1 MGTLDRAIEIAAEAH
16 AGQLD
21 KTGAPYIAHPMR
33 IMARFLRDK
42 HETYAIIAALH
53 DVIEDSDWTLKDL
66 LDEGFS
72 EEIVEAVGV
81 LTHSKKD
88 AYLTYVERAAKHP
101 LARWVKQADLMD
113 NINEDRLQKLPE
125 PDRSR
130 LRKKYSGA
138 LSLISVTPIPL

>member
-1 MGTLDRAIEIAAEAH
+1 MGTLERAIEIAAQAH

-33 IMARFLRDK
+33 IMARFLREK
-42 HETYAIIAALH
+42 HETYAIVAALH
-53 DVIEDSDWTLKDL
+53 DVVEDSKWTLNGL

-72 EEIVEAVGV
+72 TEVVEAVGV
-81 LTHSKKD
+81 LTRNERES
-88 AYLTYVERAAKHP
+88 YLAYVERAAKHP

-113 NINEDRLQKLPE
+113 NINEDRLEKLPE

-130 LRKKYSGA
+130 LRKKYSEA
-138 LSLISVTPIPL
+138 LYLISMTPIPL

>member
-1 MGTLDRAIEIAAEAH
+1 MGTLERAIEIAAEAH

-53 DVIEDSDWTLKDL
+53 DVVEDSDWTLDDL
-66 LDEGFS
+66 RSEGFA
-72 EEIVEAVGV
+72 EDIVEAVGV
-81 LTHSKKD
+81 LTRSKRD
-88 AYLTYVERAAKHP
+88 TYLAYVERAAKHP

-113 NINEDRLQKLPE
+113 NINEDRLEKLPE

-130 LRKKYSGA
+130 LRKKYSEA
-138 LSLISVTPIPL
+138 LYLISATPIPL